1 MRRALTTDTLA
12 SVSSA
17 PMGDRMER
25 RKFIALLGSAAAVW
39 PLAGNA
45 QQSGKMHRI
54 GLLRL
59 GEPPASYIQ
68 PFRQAL
74 SRLGYIEGQNIII
87 EYGLAQSVDELPDMA
102 AHLIRRSVDVI
113 VASGV
118 PSVVPAQNATS
129 TIPVVFVAA
138 IDPKATHVVTSF
150 ARPGGNVTGISALF
164 ADLTGKRLELLKEI
178 VPTLSRVVFLS
189 RAANPG
195 HAHYAREAARAARI
209 LQVEL
214 QVLLVAS
221 ADDFEEAFGNARG
234 ANAVIQLDDAMF
246 TSERARLVELAA
258 RHRLPVAYG
267 PRDFAELG
275 GLLALGPNYSDLY
288 RRAATY
294 IDKILKGASPGDLPI
309 EQPTT
314 FELVINLKTA
324 RALGLNIPPA
334 VLARADEVIE

>member
-1 MRRALTTDTLA
+1 MRR
-12 SVSSA
+12 
-17 PMGDRMER
+17 RE
-25 RKFIALLGSAAAVW
+25 FIALLGGATAMW
-39 PLAGNA
+39 PLAGHA
-45 QQSGKMHRI
+45 QSLGKLHRI
-54 GLLRL
+54 GVLRV
-59 GEPPASYIQ
+59 GEPPPSYIQ

-74 SRLGYIEGQNIII
+74 GRLGYVEEQNIII
-87 EYGLAQSVDELPDMA
+87 EYGLAQSVDQLADMA
-102 AHLIRRSVDVI
+102 ADLIRRRVDVI
-113 VASGV
+113 IASGV
-118 PSVVPAQNATS
+118 PSVVPAQSATS

-138 IDPKATHVVTSF
+138 IDPKATGVVTSL

-195 HAHYAREAARAARI
+195 HAHYAREAELAART
-209 LQVEL
+209 LQVQL
-214 QVLLVAS
+214 QVLLVNS
-221 ADDFEEAFGNARG
+221 PDDFEEAFGKARG
-234 ANAVIQLDDAMF
+234 ANAILQLDDAMF
-246 TSERARLVELAA
+246 TSERVRLVELAA

-294 IDKILKGASPGDLPI
+294 VDKILKGAKPGDLPI

-324 RALGLNIPPA
+324 RALGLSIPPT